1 MTIEG
6 IRTIETK
13 DIALI
18 TILSYV
24 VGFVITNIYLA
35 NFAFAEFSF
44 FHVKFIPVGF
54 LFLFLSL
61 GVYFCFQYADLS
73 YKERAWYVRIPL
85 FLCVA
90 GALIFF
96 LDIVFVNRI
105 DAVAGHGPDAIF
117 KVDFGLWIVL
127 NLVLYFIITA
137 LLDTK
142 NILINNFKDIVNG
155 YKVLNRIFFLVA
167 ITVFNI
173 ALFANL
179 IYPSVPTYLGG
190 GRQIMAAI
198 LVEGVQN
205 QEPTFVRII
214 YQTPDY
220 LLYESLAP
228 STDKVKVTMVPFDRI
243 DSIEY
248 LGIDAGTGSYIFS
261 KYMLRAKTKIQYK
274 KNK

>member
-90 GALIFF
+90 GAL
-96 LDIVFVNRI
+96 
-105 DAVAGHGPDAIF
+105 
-117 KVDFGLWIVL
+117 
-127 NLVLYFIITA
+127 
-137 LLDTK
+137 
-142 NILINNFKDIVNG
+142 
-155 YKVLNRIFFLVA
+155 IFFLVA

-261 KYMLRAKTKIQYK
+261 KYMLRAKTNIEYK
-274 KNK
+274 EDR